1 MPVNHQIIRNSFRA
15 LGVSEDE
22 IVARF
27 YGLLFETYPEMKRLL
42 PAFAAGN
49 LERATVEALHLIL
62 KHLDNPDELSREL
75 APYARSLRQNGVR
88 NVHFAALG
96 ETWLKTI
103 AAIGRDKWSGELSRE
118 WSMAFN
124 RAAEALRRPTAKVV
138 AVRDVG

>member
-1 MPVNHQIIRNSFRA
+1 MPVNHQLIRNSFHA
-15 LGVSEDE
+15 LGVSAEE

-27 YGLLFETYPEMKRLL
+27 YRLLFETYPEMKILL

-49 LERATVEALHLIL
+49 LERATVEALKLIL
-62 KHLDNPDELSREL
+62 EHLDDPNELSREL

-103 AAIGRDKWSGELSRE
+103 AAVGRNHWSGELSRE
-118 WSMAFN
+118 WSMAFH
-124 RAAEALRRPTAKVV
+124 RAAEALRRPPAQITI
-138 AVRDVG
+138 RDVS